1 MKALVCS
8 AFGPIDTLSVQTVD
22 SPVIRPDQVLVDVAA
37 ASVNFPDALMV
48 QGLYQHKP
56 PVPFSP
62 GVELSGVVA
71 EVGAV
76 AVGWKVGDR
85 VMASVGHGAF
95 AEQCA
100 VDADRLIPLPEG
112 ISFALGASFVL
123 TFGTALHALQDRAR
137 VTSADTVLVLG
148 AAGGVGVAAIQIAKQ
163 LGARVIAAASTQEK
177 ISLCQE
183 LGADDVINYSTHDLR
198 EELKALTDNKG
209 INVVLDSIG
218 GDLSE
223 AALRS
228 LDWRGRYLVVGF
240 AAGTIP
246 RLPLNLVLLKERDIM
261 GVFWGDAVRRDKARH
276 RDNMQTLQRWLQEK
290 KIAPFI
296 SEEVGL
302 DDAAAAIGRVANRQ
316 VKGKVVIRTGKA

>member
-8 AFGPIDTLSVQTVD
+8 AFGPIENLSVQTVD
-22 SPVIRPDQVLVDVAA
+22 TPVIRPDQVLVNVAA

-56 PVPFSP
+56 PFPFSP

-71 EVGAV
+71 EVGTDV
-76 AVGWKVGDR
+76 DGWKVGDR
-85 VMASVGHGAF
+85 VMASVDHGGF

-100 VDADRLIPLPEG
+100 AAPHRLIPLPDG
-112 ISFALGASFVL
+112 ISFAQGAGFVL

-137 VTSADTVLVLG
+137 ITSADTVLILG
-148 AAGGVGVAAIQIAKQ
+148 AAGGVGVAAIQVAKQ
-163 LGARVIAAASTQEK
+163 LGARVIAAASTQDK
-177 ISLCQE
+177 ISLCRE
-183 LGADDVINYSTHDLR
+183 LGADEVINYSTHDLR
-198 EELKALTDNKG
+198 EQLKALTDNRG
-209 INVVLDSIG
+209 VNVVLDSIG
-218 GDLSE
+218 GDHSE

-276 RDNMQTLQRWLQEK
+276 LENMQTLRRWLQEK
-290 KIAPFI
+290 RIAPFI
-296 SEEVGL
+296 DEEVGL
-302 DDAAAAIGRVANRQ
+302 DDAAAAIARVANRQ
-316 VKGKVVIRTGKA
+316 VKGKVVIQIGGI